1 MSDSVSLSTTPTLSS
16 DFDFRDATCVF
27 SMSRTDSFSHAG
39 EDELELDSSKQNITS
54 ESTERVFT
62 HKLRVFEENGNETI
76 CKRVSF
82 SSENATEKLENFTV
96 GSYDFVDTSSGRD
109 LVLEKEENLE
119 HGERNGQELPAP
131 EEDPSVRSVKYLE
144 KHHILR
150 LFQVR
155 SFCYE

>member
-1 MSDSVSLSTTPTLSS
+1 
-16 DFDFRDATCVF
+16 
-27 SMSRTDSFSHAG
+27 MSRTDSFSHAG

-96 GSYDFVDTSSGRD
+96 GSYDFADTSSGRD
-109 LVLEKEENLE
+109 LVLEKAGKL
-119 HGERNGQELPAP
+119 GTWRKERPGTASSGGGTQAFDL
-131 EEDPSVRSVKYLE
+131 
-144 KHHILR
+144 
-150 LFQVR
+150 
-155 SFCYE
+155 